1 MMSKNL
7 TMSPKHPSMKVRNV
21 SLMIVAAMVLCGIMA
36 PPCAA
41 RRIADGDTLPPI
53 SAATLS
59 GQQFDRAPG
68 SDKAALITFLTADQK
83 PSQQAAEDL
92 KRVLTSFSDHR
103 HQIDVVIVMDNPALQ
118 GSFEGMPADLK
129 EAVYW
134 VHDAEKQLWGQFHII
149 AAPTVIM
156 ADKTDKVV
164 SVAAGYGYDFAPA
177 LRFHLNQALGIEQA
191 MTADEV
197 GTVKTVQNNT
207 NSAKIQRHLKMAK
220 MLQDKGKTDAALE
233 QLAQARQLDPED
245 LQVVLEIGRLN
256 CVSNK
261 PDQALKALEGSV
273 FTTPADK
280 AAGELISGWAKRLS
294 GDMPAAKEH
303 LLKATNLDPSLAR
316 AFFELGQLYEATEQN
331 DLALKAYKGALSIL
345 MKGQ

>member
-7 TMSPKHPSMKVRNV
+7 KTSPRHRSKKVRNV
-21 SLMIVAAMVLCGIMA
+21 SLTILAAVVACGIMA

-59 GQQFDRAPG
+59 GQQLDRAAG
-68 SDKAALITFLTADQK
+68 SDKAALIAFLAADQK

-92 KRVLTSFSDHR
+92 QRVLTSFSDHR
-103 HQIDVVIVMDNPALQ
+103 HQIDVVIVMDDPALQ
-118 GSFEGMPADLK
+118 GSFKDMPAELK
-129 EAVYW
+129 DAVHW
-134 VHDAEKQLWGQFHII
+134 VHDTEKQLWGQFHII

-164 SVAAGYGYDFAPA
+164 SVAAGYGYDFAPS
-177 LRFHLNQALGIEQA
+177 LRFHLNQALGIEQT

-197 GTVKTVQNNT
+197 GTVKTVQNKT

-220 MLQDKGKTDAALE
+220 MLQDKGKIDAALE
-233 QLAQARQLDPED
+233 QLAQARQLDPKD

-256 CVSNK
+256 CVRNK
-261 PDQALKALEGSV
+261 PDLALKALEGSV
-273 FTTPADK
+273 FK
-280 AAGELISGWAKRLS
+280 APPDQAASELITGWAKRLS
-294 GDMPAAKEH
+294 GDYSAAQDH
-303 LLKATNLDPSLAR
+303 LLNATNLDPSLAR
-316 AFFELGQLYEATEQN
+316 AFFELGQVYEATAEN
-331 DLALKAYKGALSIL
+331 DLALKAYKDALSIFL
-345 MKGQ
+345 GRK